1 MSIFA
6 LAARLVLAAILVVS
20 GLAKLADRSGSQ
32 QAVNDFGVP
41 KWLAG
46 WVAAILPFLELA
58 IAIALLPA
66 KTAQWAGLAV
76 ALLMGLF
83 TVAIAINLLRGRKPD
98 CHCFGQLTAEPIG
111 WSTAGRNL
119 VLAALGMFVFWEG
132 FAPSQISAV
141 QWLTAL
147 RAAEAANLVVACA
160 ALTLSSITLWLLM
173 QLLGQHG
180 RLLNRLE
187 SLESAVANS
196 GGAALPAVP
205 SEPAAPQVGLAPGSP
220 APAFRLKGLYDEE
233 ITLESL
239 RATGKSLVLLFADPH
254 CGPCTA
260 LMPDVGRWQRELQGD
275 LSVVV
280 ISRGDADEN
289 RAKRG
294 EYGLTQVLLQ
304 NDREVSEE
312 YLAWGTPSAVLVR
325 ADGTIGSYVAQGSEA
340 IRALVSRQI
349 VPQAADPMAVPMA
362 QAGTPCPHCG
372 QVHPSAPAAPPSQ
385 QGLPVGTP
393 APALKLPDL
402 AGMEVDLEDYR
413 GRETLLL
420 FWNPGC
426 GFCQRLLPDLK
437 AWETNRPED
446 APAVLVV
453 STGEVQANADHGLM
467 STIVLD
473 DGWKA
478 GAAFGATGTPSAVL
492 VDSEGKIA
500 SLIGVGGPAVLD
512 LANRNR
518 GSQDQLA

>member
-1 MSIFA
+1 MSFLA
-6 LAARLVLAAILVVS
+6 LAARLILAAILLVS

-32 QAVNDFGVP
+32 QAVRDFGVP
-41 KWLAG
+41 KGLAG
-46 WVAAILPFLELA
+46 LVAAVLPFIELV

-66 KTAQWAGLAV
+66 RTAQWAGLAV
-76 ALLMGLF
+76 AVLMGLF
-83 TVAIAINLLRGRKPD
+83 TVAIAINLIRGRKPD

-119 VLAALGMFVFWEG
+119 VLVALGLFVFAEG
-132 FAPSQISAV
+132 FAAAQLSAV
-141 QWLTAL
+141 EWVTAL
-147 RAAEAANLVVACA
+147 RAAEIANLIVAAA
-160 ALTLSSITLWLLM
+160 ALTLSSITIWLLM

-187 SLESAVANS
+187 SLETAIANS
-196 GGAALPAVP
+196 GGVLPSPAAPSVP
-205 SEPAAPQVGLAPGSP
+205 STPQVGLAPGSA
-220 APAFRLKGLYDEE
+220 APAFRLKGLYDED
-233 ITLESL
+233 ITLDSL
-239 RATGKSLVLLFADPH
+239 RASGKSQLLLFADPN

-280 ISRGDADEN
+280 ISRGESDEN

-304 NDREVSEE
+304 NDREVSEA
-312 YLAWGTPSAVLVR
+312 YQAWGTPSAVLVR

-349 VPQAADPMAVPMA
+349 DPTAVPML
-362 QAGTPCPHCG
+362 QQPAGTPCPHCG
-372 QVHPSAPAAPPSQ
+372 QVHPAAPAAPPAD

-402 AGMEVDLEDYR
+402 AGAEVDLEDYR
-413 GRETLLL
+413 GRETLLV

-426 GFCQRLLPDLK
+426 GFCQRLLPELK
-437 AWETNRPED
+437 DWESNRPED
-446 APAVLVV
+446 APAVLLV
-453 STGEVQANADHGLM
+453 STGDVQANAAHGLM

-473 DGWKA
+473 DSWKA

-500 SLIGVGGPAVLD
+500 SPIGVGGPAVLE
-512 LANRNR
+512 LANKNR
-518 GSQDQLA
+518 GGQTA